1 MESIK
6 HEFLFAQMISKGLRL
21 TPSEQ
26 DRVAPLL
33 AVFSALFG
41 YLLVTVHDTEFY
53 GAVEGPASRLLRTNS
68 FVWMPF
74 TLKEMVPM
82 SLVLR
87 DVALG
92 LVALAFPDSRP
103 TVTSSYRLAVR

>member
-1 MESIK
+1 
-6 HEFLFAQMISKGLRL
+6 MISKGLRL
-21 TPSEQ
+21 SPTEQ
-26 DRVAPLL
+26 DRVIPLL

-53 GAVEGPASRLLRTNS
+53 GTAVGPSARLLRANS
-68 FVWMPF
+68 NSSSYVWMPF
-74 TLKEMVPM
+74 TLQELVPM
-82 SLVLR
+82 SLLLR

-103 TVTSSYRLAVR
+103 TVTSTYRLAVR